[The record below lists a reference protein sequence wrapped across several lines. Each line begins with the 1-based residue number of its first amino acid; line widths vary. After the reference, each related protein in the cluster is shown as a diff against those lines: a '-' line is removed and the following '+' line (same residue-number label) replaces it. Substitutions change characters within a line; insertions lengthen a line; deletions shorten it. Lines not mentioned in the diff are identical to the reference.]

1 MVEKRVETKRPPAI
15 KAVMCTLPDDNTTLW
30 GDNVVYK
37 EKVRQSLA
45 ECNDKNQRA
54 NEMNM
59 RLYPHYGDTQPAV
72 NPLQA
77 SLTSFGD

>member
-1 MVEKRVETKRPPAI
+1 MTLSGCSTNVQPNSTDVIVVEKRMETKRPPAI
-15 KAVMCTLPDDNTTLW
+15 MAVMCILPDDNTTLW

-54 NEMNM
+54 NVMNTK
-59 RLYPHYGDTQPAV
+59 L
-72 NPLQA
+72 
-77 SLTSFGD
+77 